1 MRPPMNTN
9 LSHSPEK
16 MSELKCL
23 AQIVLTGSQ
32 SNLLL
37 TNLKKQTFNIYVNF
51 SRNTSERTTFG

>member
-1 MRPPMNTN
+1 MCPLMNTN

-16 MSELKCL
+16 MSELVRL
-23 AQIVLTGSQ
+23 AQIVLTGNQ